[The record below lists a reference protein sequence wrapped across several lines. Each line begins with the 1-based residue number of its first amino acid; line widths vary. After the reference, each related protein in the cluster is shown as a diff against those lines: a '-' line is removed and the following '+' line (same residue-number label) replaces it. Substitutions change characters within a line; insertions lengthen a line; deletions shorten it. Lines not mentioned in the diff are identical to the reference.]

1 MAFHNDEA
9 VLDIGDKPKFG
20 QWVGLSIQ
28 HLFAMFGSTVL
39 VPILVG
45 LDPSIALFSSGVG
58 TLVYILI
65 TRGKIPAYMGSSFS
79 FITIMQALMKGAGYP
94 AIAQGTVAVGVVY
107 LIVALI
113 RLSLGRLSWS
123 SDCHWPALLQ
133 LTLRCERFPRPKA
146 CTICATSLLP

>member
-45 LDPSIALFSSGVG
+45 LDPSIALFSTGANIS
-58 TLVYILI
+58 
-65 TRGKIPAYMGSSFS
+65 
-79 FITIMQALMKGAGYP
+79 LMAG
-94 AIAQGTVAVGVVY
+94 
-107 LIVALI
+107 
-113 RLSLGRLSWS
+113 
-123 SDCHWPALLQ
+123 
-133 LTLRCERFPRPKA
+133 
-146 CTICATSLLP
+146 

>member
-94 AIAQGTVAVGVVY
+94 AIAQGTVAV
-107 LIVALI
+107 
-113 RLSLGRLSWS
+113 RFSWS
-123 SDCHWPALLQ
+123 LAYPWQAQPPPMRPCVQSVPPRAFMTCD
-133 LTLRCERFPRPKA
+133 TLPLR
-146 CTICATSLLP
+146 

>member
-1 MAFHNDEA
+1 MTQYHNDDA
-9 VLDIGDKPKFG
+9 VLDIQDKPKFG

-58 TLVYILI
+58 TLLYILI
-65 TRGKIPAYMGSSFS
+65 TKGKIPAYMGSSFS

-94 AIAQGTVAVGVVY
+94 AIAQGTLPSG
-107 LIVALI
+107 L
-113 RLSLGRLSWS
+113 
-123 SDCHWPALLQ
+123 
-133 LTLRCERFPRPKA
+133 
-146 CTICATSLLP
+146 CT